1 MANASQSHGLSD
13 SRPSNVMNLPPFRDH
28 RLLQQALTH
37 RSYVNDYPEM
47 VDNNE
52 RLEFLGDS
60 VLNFLIGSWLYEQYP
75 QMGEGDLTRWRSRL
89 VDQTQLAQFGRALDL
104 GSKLRLGKGV
114 EKQGGRENPRLLCSA
129 FEAIVGAY
137 LLDTDLDTVRAYVR
151 QLFSPVMATIGSQ
164 QTAIDPKSQLQVWA
178 LAQPPQTLPVYRLLH
193 ESGPDHAKTFT
204 AEVLINGISYGQGQ
218 GHSKKEAEKQ
228 AALNALQR
236 LDERG
241 QLKNSGSR

>member
-1 MANASQSHGLSD
+1 
-13 SRPSNVMNLPPFRDH
+13 MNLPAFRDR

-37 RSYVNDYPEM
+37 RSYINDYPQVEE
-47 VDNNE
+47 NNE

-75 QMGEGDLTRWRSRL
+75 QMGEGELTRWRSRL
-89 VDQTQLAQFGRALDL
+89 VDQSQLAQLGRQLDL
-104 GSKLRLGKGV
+104 GAKLRLGKGV

-129 FEAIVGAY
+129 LEAIVGAY
-137 LLDTDLDTVRAYVR
+137 LLDAGLDAVKTYVRA
-151 QLFSPVMATIGSQ
+151 LFSPLLHSIGSQ
-164 QTAIDPKSQLQVWA
+164 SSAIDPKSQLQVWA
-178 LAQPPQTLPVYRLLH
+178 LAQSSQTLPVYRLLQ

-228 AALNALQR
+228 AALKALKS
-236 LDERG
+236 LG
-241 QLKNSGSR
+241 F